1 MSKILNNNFNNEL
14 ITIAIRP
21 DLGHHALISKCVRD
35 DISLNKK
42 VLYFSLELNKEL
54 MTKRIGIENND
65 NLLVVDNPIKDL
77 NDMVDIINEFSPN
90 LIVVDYLHLLP
101 DADEAIKLL
110 KNVSIDKN
118 IPIIVFSYI
127 SDSLNKDLDF
137 TTLSLEEFITYN
149 SKLELVIEESDKFV
163 VLYHKQDKEY
173 MYKELKNIYGETK
186 EIDIRELLN

>member
-1 MSKILNNNFNNEL
+1 
-14 ITIAIRP
+14 
-21 DLGHHALISKCVRD
+21 
-35 DISLNKK
+35 
-42 VLYFSLELNKEL
+42 

-77 NDMVDIINEFSPN
+77 NDMLDVINEFSPN

-101 DADEAIKLL
+101 DANEVIKLL
-110 KNVSIDKN
+110 KNISIDKN

-127 SDSLNKDLDF
+127 SDILNKDLDF

-149 SKLELVIEESDKFV
+149 SKLELVIEESDKFI
-163 VLYHKQDKEY
+163 VLYHKQDKKY

>member
-1 MSKILNNNFNNEL
+1 MSKILNNDFNNEL

-35 DISLNKK
+35 DISLDKK
-42 VLYFSLELNKEL
+42 VLYFSLELNKDL
-54 MTKRIGIENND
+54 MTKRIDIEDNE
-65 NLLVVDNPIKDL
+65 NLLVVDKTIKDL
-77 NDMVDIINEFSPN
+77 NAMVDIINEFNPN

-101 DADEAIKLL
+101 DTDEAIKLL
-110 KNVSIDKN
+110 KNVSIEKN

-137 TTLSLEEFITYN
+137 TTLSLEEFITHN
-149 SKLELVIEESDKFV
+149 SKLELVIEESDKFI
-163 VLYHKQDKEY
+163 VLYHKKDKEY

>member
-1 MSKILNNNFNNEL
+1 MSKILNNDFNNEL

-21 DLGHHALISKCVRD
+21 DLGHHALISKCIRD

-42 VLYFSLELNKEL
+42 VLYFSLELNKDL

-65 NLLVVDNPIKDL
+65 NLLVVDNPIKNL

-101 DADEAIKLL
+101 DTDEAIKLL
-110 KNVSIDKN
+110 KNMSIEKN

-137 TTLSLEEFITYN
+137 TTLSLEEFITHN
-149 SKLELVIEESDKFV
+149 SKLELVIEESDKFI
-163 VLYHKQDKEY
+163 VLYHKKDKEY
-173 MYKELKNIYGETK
+173 MYKELKNIYDEIE

>member
-101 DADEAIKLL
+101 NADEAIKLL

-127 SDSLNKDLDF
+127 SDSLNKELDF

-163 VLYHKQDKEY
+163 VLYHKKDKEY
-173 MYKELKNIYGETK
+173 MYKELKNIYGETQ

>member
-1 MSKILNNNFNNEL
+1 MSKILNNDFNNEL

-21 DLGHHALISKCVRD
+21 DLGHHALISKCIRD

-42 VLYFSLELNKEL
+42 VLYFSLELNKDL

-65 NLLVVDNPIKDL
+65 NLLVVDNPIKNL

-101 DADEAIKLL
+101 DTDEAIKLL
-110 KNVSIDKN
+110 KNVSIEKN

-127 SDSLNKDLDF
+127 SASLNKDLNF
-137 TTLSLEEFITYN
+137 ITLSLEEFITHN
-149 SKLELVIEESDKFV
+149 SKLELVIEESDKFI
-163 VLYHKQDKEY
+163 VLYHKKDKEY

-186 EIDIRELLN
+186 TFDIRDLLN

>member
-1 MSKILNNNFNNEL
+1 MSKILDNNFNNEL
-14 ITIAIRP
+14 ITIAIRQ

-35 DISLNKK
+35 DISLDKK
-42 VLYFSLELNKEL
+42 VLYFSLELNKDL

-65 NLLVVDNPIKDL
+65 NLLVVNNPIKNL

-101 DADEAIKLL
+101 DTDEAIKLL
-110 KNVSIDKN
+110 KNMSIEKN

-137 TTLSLEEFITYN
+137 TTLSLEEFIIHN
-149 SKLELVIEESDKFV
+149 SKLEIVIEESDKFI
-163 VLYHKQDKEY
+163 VLYHKKDKEY
-173 MYKELKNIYGETK
+173 MYKELKNIYDEIE
-186 EIDIRELLN
+186 EIDIRDLLN

>member
-1 MSKILNNNFNNEL
+1 MSKILDNNFNNEL

-21 DLGHHALISKCVRD
+21 DLGYHALISKCIRD

-42 VLYFSLELNKEL
+42 VLYFSLELNKDL

-65 NLLVVDNPIKDL
+65 NLLVVDNPIKNL

-101 DADEAIKLL
+101 DTDEAIKLL
-110 KNVSIDKN
+110 KNMSIEKN

-137 TTLSLEEFITYN
+137 TTLSLEEFITHN
-149 SKLELVIEESDKFV
+149 SKLEIVIEESNKFI
-163 VLYHKQDKEY
+163 VLYHKKDKEY

-186 EIDIRELLN
+186 TFDIRDLLN

>member
-1 MSKILNNNFNNEL
+1 MSKILDNNYNNEL

-35 DISLNKK
+35 DISLDKK
-42 VLYFSLELNKEL
+42 VLYFSLELNKDL

-65 NLLVVDNPIKDL
+65 NLLVVDNPIKNL
-77 NDMVDIINEFSPN
+77 NDMVDIINEFNPN

-110 KNVSIDKN
+110 KNISTNKN

-127 SDSLNKDLDF
+127 SDRLNKDLDF
-137 TTLSLEEFITYN
+137 TTLDLEEFIIHN

-163 VLYHKQDKEY
+163 VLYHKKDKEY